1 MTHPEASWQFQGTM
15 VRRPKSGRW
24 PNSWKSPPLPKIIEI
39 TAPFISYEITQ
50 PIKSNQATFHSHCT
64 CPMWQPILYVW
75 NVFLWI
81 NQLLTYHFV
90 THWILFAKRDH
101 KPELYWVLKP
111 GLRSQLED
119 CGFWLGLSP
128 STWFQ
133 VPVRGKQFQKKG
145 HIIFLG
151 SNHCG
156 LWLKLWN

>member
-1 MTHPEASWQFQGTM
+1 M

-39 TAPFISYEITQ
+39 TLPFISYEITQ
-50 PIKSNQATFHSHCT
+50 PIKTNQATFHSHCT
-64 CPMWQPILYVW
+64 CPMWWTILYVW

-81 NQLLTYHFV
+81 NPLLTYHSV
-90 THWILFAKRDH
+90 THWILSAMRYH
-101 KPELYWVLKP
+101 KPELHWVLKP

-133 VPVRGKQFQKKG
+133 VPIRGKLFQKQG
-145 HIIFLG
+145 HFLFSWAPITVACDWSHEIKSHLLLG
-151 SNHCG
+151 
-156 LWLKLWN
+156 K